1 MKTEALRE
9 FGMFAAKTSAI
20 AFTGLIAATAAA
32 FANDTGFAGGTHD
45 LRREGGRLCI
55 VAHTHG
61 GTGTA
66 GTKNVALIAAIK
78 TFRDTTADEY
88 GTDWANWDRSASKS
102 VTYSKT
108 TDGWA
113 AHAEARPCK

>member
-1 MKTEALRE
+1 LALS
-9 FGMFAAKTSAI
+9 FGGIFVMTVAA
-20 AFTGLIAATAAA
+20 L
-32 FANDTGFAGGTHD
+32 ANDTGFAGGTHD

-66 GTKNVALIAAIK
+66 GTKAVALVAAIK
-78 TFRDTTADEY
+78 TFVDTTADEY
-88 GTDWANWDRSASKS
+88 GTDWANWGRSASKS
-102 VTYSKT
+102 VKYTQT
-108 TDGWA
+108 AEGWA